1 MKQYNPNCSV
11 PAAAITY
18 AGGLTGNQPI
28 LFTTQYGHVDTGV
41 GPSGTKEDKYADR
54 PLEWA
59 INYIKVTIVRDW
71 SSSIANI
78 MLTSSIPSNL
88 CDCPPLPN
96 LSKIRGGNY
105 PYLTVEDEIRIYMGF
120 IGAVGQ
126 PITADMLDE
135 IPVDLCPEGV
145 ECGIPSGESF
155 KQDPNKPLCPVF
167 WGFIDN
173 ISVSADIKS
182 GYRVLI
188 QCRDRTRVFSDTKII
203 SIPALS
209 GRSRNLTDK
218 GVKTGLADGRREDIL
233 IQVARAATGRLFDST
248 GNVLYQSTSKDGKS
262 DTCWKPVIGG
272 SDLLEENK
280 YQPGWG
286 ESGVQYKPSEL
297 GVMRYTGFE
306 GDVVSG
312 LTRVSPPEDPAL
324 WIREAMFKIMLPYS
338 EPRFHMWVQRP
349 PLVAVAGAAVFQIK
363 EKTPI
368 EVMTFLA
375 NSEERPTDFY
385 ASHVNGDFIF
395 APRMLDTSGFYDP
408 NRFYRTYFYNS
419 YPRTLSSNPP
429 SPNQMIISMRSVTS
443 SLAAF
448 NRYVLID
455 ATTEGASNAFLDKL
469 VLSMET
475 TPWSLDDRDVKPPCR
490 VQIIYDGNLTA
501 YGNEDY
507 QQAGAAITVALSH
520 ARTWSKELQGIQ
532 ITIMGDPTLYPNEAI
547 RVYNTV
553 LHDYA
558 TSFNPGTV
566 ESQQVAVDNLARV
579 ESLFNDEEFVKKVM
593 TLSSNKK
600 YKLDN
605 FDSQQ
610 AKTLKD
616 EANALFNS
624 HMIQSN
630 KDPDNLILPVYKIRS
645 VQHTLSVTGNSPGFF
660 TKLECIGDY

>member
-1 MKQYNPNCSV
+1 MKQYSTQCSV

-18 AGGLTGNQPI
+18 AGSMSGNQPI
-28 LFTTQYGHVDTGV
+28 LFTTQYGHTDTGV
-41 GPSGTKEDKYADR
+41 GPDGKKDDKYANR

-59 INYIKVTIVRDW
+59 INYIKVTLVRDW

-78 MLTSSIPSNL
+78 MLTSSIPSNT

-135 IPVDLCPEGV
+135 IPVDLCPEGL

-182 GYRVLI
+182 GYKVLI

-203 SIPALS
+203 SIPALQ
-209 GRSRNLTDK
+209 GRSKSLAGK
-218 GVKTGLADGRREDIL
+218 GAKTGLADGKRENIL
-233 IQVARAATGRLFDST
+233 IQVARAATGRLFDT
-248 GNVLYQSTSKDGKS
+248 DGNVTFQTSNSNGKS
-262 DTCWKPVIGG
+262 NTCWKPVIGG
-272 SDLLEENK
+272 SDDLQENWYK
-280 YQPGWG
+280 PGWDS
-286 ESGVQYKPSEL
+286 SGNTFKPTEL

-312 LTRVSPPEDPAL
+312 LTRISPPEDPAL
-324 WIREAMFKIMLPYS
+324 WIREAMFKVMLPYS

-349 PLVAVAGAAVFQIK
+349 PLVSVAGAAVFQIK

-368 EVMTFLA
+368 EVITFLA

-408 NRFYRTYFYNS
+408 NRFFRTYFYNS
-419 YPRTLSSNPP
+419 YPKSLSGSPP
-429 SPNQMIISMRSVTS
+429 SPNQMIINMRTVTS

-455 ATTEGASNAFLDKL
+455 ATTEGAANAFLDKL

-475 TPWSLDDRDVKPPCR
+475 TPWSLEGRDVKPPCR

-507 QQAGAAITVALSH
+507 KQAGAAMTVALSH

-532 ITIMGDPTLYPNEAI
+532 ITVMGDPTLYPNEAI

-558 TSFNPGTV
+558 TSFNPGTTT
-566 ESQQVAVDNLARV
+566 SQQVMTDNLAKV
-579 ESLFNDEEFVKKVM
+579 ENLFNDEQFVKSIM
-593 TLSSNKK
+593 TLTNNK
-600 YKLDN
+600 YQLDN
-605 FDSQQ
+605 FDSTQ
-610 AKTLKD
+610 ATKLKE
-616 EANALFNS
+616 EASAIFNG
-624 HMIQSN
+624 HMVQSN
-630 KDPDNLILPVYKIRS
+630 KDPESMILPVYKIRS